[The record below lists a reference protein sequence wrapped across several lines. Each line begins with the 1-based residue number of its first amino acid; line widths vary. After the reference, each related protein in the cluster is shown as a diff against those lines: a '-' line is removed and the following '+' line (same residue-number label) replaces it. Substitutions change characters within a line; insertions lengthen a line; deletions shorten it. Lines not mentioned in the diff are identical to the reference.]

1 MIKIKSP
8 ARIHF
13 GQIDLDGSRG
23 RIYGGA
29 GMGVENPACIMKF
42 KKSDKII
49 VKGKQAEKTAKIL
62 NKFVKKLSRENI
74 LKPKE
79 GAEVE
84 IEEIL
89 PFHQGLG
96 SGTQIGLTLGE
107 GLNNLYNLNLTP
119 EQVAAYVDRKHSRS
133 GIGFG
138 VFYTGGF
145 VVDGGRPAAE
155 KENDN
160 YLPPIIFQKKVPES
174 WRLVIVFPKAD
185 KTGLSGKNEIK
196 TFRDLKA
203 MSRDTAAENA
213 HHVLLGMLPALMEKD
228 IKSFGRALTKLE
240 INVGDY
246 FKQVQGGRYSTET
259 SAEIVEFMLQNGTY
273 GAGQSSWGPSL
284 YGVCAD
290 EKAAEMVKE
299 SLLNKF
305 KGYISDIITTKAAV
319 KGVTVKKHV

>member
-1 MIKIKSP
+1 LIKIKSP

-29 GMGVENPACIMKF
+29 GIGVENPACIMKF
-42 KKSDKII
+42 KKSDNIS
-49 VKGKQAEKTAKIL
+49 VTGKYSEKTAEIL
-62 NKFVKKLSRENI
+62 EKFIKKLHSKNM
-74 LKPKE
+74 LGQNQ
-79 GAEVE
+79 GAVVE

-96 SGTQIGLTLGE
+96 SGTQIGLTIGE
-107 GLNNLYNLNLTP
+107 GLNNLYQLNLKP

-145 VVDGGRPAAE
+145 IVDGGRPVAE
-155 KENDN
+155 KENDS
-160 YLPPIIFQKKVPES
+160 YLPPVIFQKKVPEK
-174 WRLVIVFPKAD
+174 WRLVIVFPQVD
-185 KTGLSGKNEIK
+185 KTGLSGRKEIK
-196 TFRDLKA
+196 TFRNLKS

-213 HHVLLGMLPALMEKD
+213 HHILLGMLPALVEKD
-228 IKSFGRALTKLE
+228 IKSFGRALTQLE

-246 FKQVQGGRYSTET
+246 FKQVQGGRYSTKI
-259 SAEIVEFMLQNGTY
+259 SAEIVKFMLQNGSY

-284 YGVCAD
+284 YGICAD
-290 EKAAEMVKE
+290 KKTAEMLKI

-305 KGYISDIITTKAAV
+305 KGDVTDIITTKAAAEGV
-319 KGVTVKKHV
+319 KIEKCV

>member
-29 GMGVENPACIMKF
+29 GMGVENPSCVMNF
-42 KKSDKII
+42 KKSDKIL
-49 VKGKQAEKTAKIL
+49 VKGKQSEKIAEIL
-62 NKFVKKLSRENI
+62 NKFVKKLRSENI
-74 LKPKE
+74 LNPKE

-84 IEEIL
+84 VEEIL

-145 VVDGGRPAAE
+145 VVDGGRAAEE

-160 YLPPIIFQKKVPES
+160 YLPPVIFQKKVPET
-174 WRLVIVFPKAD
+174 WRLVIVFPQAD
-185 KTGLSGKNEIK
+185 KTGLSGKKEIK

-203 MSRDTAAENA
+203 MPRATAAENA
-213 HHVLLGMLPALMEKD
+213 HHVLLGMLPALIEKD
-228 IKSFGRALTKLE
+228 IKSFGRAITQLE

-246 FKQVQGGRYSTET
+246 FKQVQGGRYSTEI

-284 YGVCAD
+284 YGICAD
-290 EKAAEMVKE
+290 KKTALKLKD
-299 SLLNKF
+299 SLIYNF
-305 KGYISDIITTKAAV
+305 NGDIIDIIITKAASEGV
-319 KGVTVKKHV
+319 KIEKYV